1 MRYRILIIVGGSYHL
16 YVHTAGTNERRDRQ
30 TFVRCQ
36 LKCEKMVYSTYK
48 KQRIIYW
55 FNQGLKAP
63 SIAKALEEERLSCS
77 RCGIAKFLK
86 VYQATGSI
94 ARQPGSGRPSKI
106 TAEIKRIVEGQMRLD
121 DETTVYQLHRL
132 LTEKGYSISL
142 RTILWCRTALG

>member
-1 MRYRILIIVGGSYHL
+1 M
-16 YVHTAGTNERRDRQ
+16 YVHTAGTNERRDGQ
-30 TFVRCQ
+30 TFVQCQ